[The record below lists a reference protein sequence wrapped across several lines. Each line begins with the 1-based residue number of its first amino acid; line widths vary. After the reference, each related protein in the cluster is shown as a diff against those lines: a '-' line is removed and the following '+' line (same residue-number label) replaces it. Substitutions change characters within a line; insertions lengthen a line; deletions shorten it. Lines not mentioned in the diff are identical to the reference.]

1 MYVKDKVLD
10 YEKISG
16 LLKAMGHPVRLKI
29 VENLMKD
36 ECNVKEVMNI
46 LGIPQATVSQHLG
59 ILKNKGIVVARKEG
73 VRTCYSVVEKK
84 VRDIVNI
91 LKT

>member
-1 MYVKDKVLD
+1 MKGIVLD
-10 YEKISG
+10 YEKNSQ

-29 VENLMKD
+29 IENLMRN

-59 ILKNKGIVVARKEG
+59 ILKNSGIVVSRKEG
-73 VRTCYSVVEKK
+73 VKTCYSIVENK
-84 VRDIVNI
+84 VSDIINI
-91 LKT
+91 LNS